1 MTRGEADASIPNGK
15 NPPACESSSRCAVRQ
30 SHQWRRAN
38 LQMLTSSI
46 LAGWV
51 GYVVALSQAGKRS
64 PLHALGDGVLGLGEG
79 SLERMKGGKGL
90 GIVSSIVGSA
100 S

>member
-1 MTRGEADASIPNGK
+1 MELSQVCFSPRTHA
-15 NPPACESSSRCAVRQ
+15 
-30 SHQWRRAN
+30 
-38 LQMLTSSI
+38 QMLTSSI

-100 S
+100 LIWDLLKDP